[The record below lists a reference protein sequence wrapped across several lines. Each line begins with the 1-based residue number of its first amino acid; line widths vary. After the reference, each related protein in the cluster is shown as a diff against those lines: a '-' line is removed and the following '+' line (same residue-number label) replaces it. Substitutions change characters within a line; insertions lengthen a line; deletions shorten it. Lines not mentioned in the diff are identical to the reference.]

1 MLNYYTNKNIT
12 IIVVFLSI
20 IALVLINYLFNFS
33 QKYQK
38 EKNITQGKIVETIKD
53 ETQKI
58 SNKEIM
64 QQIQMSEEMNQEL
77 NDTQEW
83 KIIIPVIGIEA
94 QIKQGVSQEILA
106 NYVGHFEETQLEN
119 GNIGLAAHNRGNNPS
134 YFKEIKTLQ
143 KKDKIIYKIGTKI
156 KEYEVISV
164 NKIEETNWNYL
175 QPTQDNRIT
184 LITCVENEPE
194 YRICV
199 QAIEKY

>member
-12 IIVVFLSI
+12 MLAVFLSTI
-20 IALVLINYLFNFS
+20 IVIFINYLFNF
-33 QKYQK
+33 QHKYQEPK
-38 EKNITQGKIVETIKD
+38 VVEEPNVITIEN
-53 ETQKI
+53 ETQEI
-58 SNKEIM
+58 SNKKIIEETK
-64 QQIQMSEEMNQEL
+64 QTEQINQES
-77 NDTQEW
+77 NQIQEW
-83 KIIIPVIGIEA
+83 KITIPVINIEA
-94 QIKQGVSQEILA
+94 PIKQGVSQDVLA

-143 KKDKIIYKIGTKI
+143 KKDNIIYQIGTVI

-164 NKIEETNWNYL
+164 NKIEETNWDYL

-199 QAIEKY
+199 QAIEK